1 MESKTVALKKDS
13 ASGDSYNLD
22 IDRSI
27 GEEEFDDL
35 YDNLVEDLEIG
46 EANNLMKALPKNYDD
61 LLGDV

>member
-13 ASGDSYNLD
+13 ASDDSYDLN

-46 EANNLMKALPKNYDD
+46 EANNLMKALTKNYDD